1 MQIPYHK
8 GTALGFIPCFK
19 YAAIITYG
27 VAIPVNL
34 NGIGKPKWFKLFQS
48 EGRITL

>member
-1 MQIPYHK
+1 MQISYLK

-27 VAIPVNL
+27 VAIPINL
-34 NGIGKPKWFKLFQS
+34 DGIESPKLFQLFQL
-48 EGRITL
+48 EGRTTV